1 MKIESDKSVLL
12 KGVTAVQ
19 NTISTRSALP
29 ILSNILLETT
39 SNGLNIVGTDLD
51 IGIIATIPISAP
63 IAGSITVPAKR
74 FMDIIK
80 ELPDSKVTISVK
92 KNNMVH
98 IVCENAQFK
107 IMGIPKDE
115 FPKLPELKDKD
126 TVKISQPLFKN
137 MLDMTAFAMSRDET
151 RYILNGVHI
160 LIKKNMMRMVATDGR
175 RLALIEREIGLEKNI
190 EKNLII
196 PTKTVQE
203 LLRNLKDEG
212 ELLVSF
218 GENQV
223 MFNLGDIVIISRLI
237 EGEFPHYEQVI
248 PKEVKD
254 KIVVDREKF
263 LFAARR
269 ASLLT
274 TLDSQAIKIDVEKN
288 KMVVSK
294 NSPDIGEAREEI
306 DVNYEGSPLS
316 IGFNPHYIMD
326 VLKSVGEE
334 TVGFEIQDPEKP
346 GVIRTKGKYVYVVLP
361 MQLA

>member
-1 MKIESDKSVLL
+1 MKIEGDKSILL
-12 KGVTAVQ
+12 KGVAAVQ
-19 NTISTRSALP
+19 NAISTRSALP

-39 SNGLNIVGTDLD
+39 NNGLMIVGTDLD
-51 IGIIATIPISAP
+51 MGIIATVPMSAP

-74 FMDIIK
+74 FMDIVK

-92 KNNMVH
+92 KNNMAH
-98 IVCENAQFK
+98 ITCENAQFK

-115 FPKLPELKDKD
+115 FPKLPEFKDKD
-126 TVKISQPLFKN
+126 AVKLPQSLFKN
-137 MLDMTAFAMSRDET
+137 MLNMTAFAMSRDET

-160 LIKKNMMRMVATDGR
+160 LIKNNIMRMVATDGR
-175 RLALIEREIGLEKNI
+175 RLALIEREVGLEKNI
-190 EKNLII
+190 EKNIII
-196 PTKTVQE
+196 PAKTVQE

-218 GENQV
+218 SENQV
-223 MFNLGDIVIISRLI
+223 MFNMGDIVIISRLI
-237 EGEFPHYEQVI
+237 EGEFPNYEQVI
-248 PKEVKD
+248 PKEIKD

-274 TLDSQAIKIDVEKN
+274 TPDSQAIKIDVEKN

-306 DVNYEGSPLS
+306 DVNYAGSPLS
-316 IGFNPHYIMD
+316 IGFNPNYIMD
-326 VLKSVGEE
+326 VLKSIDEE
-334 TVGFEIQDPEKP
+334 SIGFEIQDPEKP
-346 GVIRTKGKYVYVVLP
+346 GVIRTKEKYVYVVLP